1 MSRVIG
7 DSHGFM
13 SKARVVVLEVVSGRL
28 TVTQAARVYGLSRQH
43 IYRLLARYRQGGLD
57 GVDPRSRRPASN
69 PRATCDEVI
78 CAVVTLREQFVADGL
93 DAGAVTLQW
102 HLAAQGLPVPSTST
116 IRRILHHHGL
126 ITPQPRKRPKSSYI
140 RFAAAQP
147 NQCWQ
152 SDFTHWTLANGS
164 DVEILNWL
172 DDHSRYLLYCTAYH
186 RVGGPDIVASFT
198 TTAAAYGLPASTL
211 TDNGSVYTSR
221 FTHGHNDFER
231 LLASLGIIQ
240 KNGHPGHP
248 QTQGKIERFHQTLKR
263 WLTPRPRPTDI
274 HQLQAL
280 LDTFRDRYNNARP
293 HRALPERRTPAQA
306 YTALPKARHQRRS
319 ATSASATTPSTNS
332 ANSPCA
338 TAANSTTSASDAPTP
353 KPRYS
358 SWPPPPP
365 SPSSAKPATNSSPA
379 TPSTPTAT
387 TGVTNKKPRPMAGAT
402 CNQ

>member
-1 MSRVIG
+1 
-7 DSHGFM
+7 M
-13 SKARVVVLEVVSGRL
+13 SKARVVVLEVVSGHL

-43 IYRLLARYRQGGLD
+43 IYRLLTRYRQDGLD
-57 GVDPRSRRPASN
+57 AVDPRSRRPASN
-69 PRATCDEVI
+69 PRAVSDEVI
-78 CAVVTLREQFVADGL
+78 AAVVRMREQLATEGL
-93 DAGAVTLQW
+93 DAGAITLQW
-102 HLAAQGLPVPSTST
+102 HLAGQGLPVPSTST

-140 RFAAAQP
+140 RFEAAQP

-152 SDFTHWTLANGS
+152 SDFTHWTLANGT

-198 TTAAAYGLPASTL
+198 ATAAIHGLPAATL

-231 LLASLGIIQ
+231 LLASLGVTQ

-263 WLTPRPRPTDI
+263 WLSPRPRPTDLT
-274 HQLQAL
+274 HLQGI
-280 LDTFRDRYNNARP
+280 LDTFRELYNNARP

-306 YTALPKARHQRRS
+306 YTALPKAAPHQPHS
-319 ATSASATTPSTNS
+319 STSASATTPSTNS

-338 TAANSTTSASDAPTP
+338 TAANFTTSASDAPTP
-353 KPRYS
+353 
-358 SWPPPPP
+358 
-365 SPSSAKPATNSSPA
+365 
-379 TPSTPTAT
+379 TP
-387 TGVTNKKPRPMAGAT
+387 
-402 CNQ
+402 QH